1 MGANCRLTHP
11 LTIVAAACV
20 LRWLLGNTNMGIDG
34 EEPFLK
40 LLILPSGLY
49 LPVHWISWQ
58 LCSLSPLLHC
68 E

>member
-20 LRWLLGNTNMGIDG
+20 LRWLLGNTNMGIN
-34 EEPFLK
+34 FQN
-40 LLILPSGLY
+40 Y
-49 LPVHWISWQ
+49 LFFPPVSTCPLDFMAIVSPP
-58 LCSLSPLLHC
+58 SLSPLLHC